1 MYPKTFFSAFKR
13 TYFRTN
19 KIKKTLNPTWDETF
33 NFNVRPNSHR
43 LLLEVFDENRLTR
56 DDFLGKV
63 DLDLKHLPH
72 ERNGD
77 DSYHDLKPR
86 SNKSK
91 VKGKIVLREKKSP
104 MRHSILVQV
113 PFYSTPRTRRPTMT
127 AGRRPLAGPPAR

>member
-1 MYPKTFFSAFKR
+1 M
-13 TYFRTN
+13 
-19 KIKKTLNPTWDETF
+19 
-33 NFNVRPNSHR
+33 RPNSHR

-91 VKGKIVLREKKSP
+91 VKGKIVLREKNS
-104 MRHSILVQV
+104 RQCVILSLFRCPAALRLV
-113 PFYSTPRTRRPTMT
+113 PSARR
-127 AGRRPLAGPPAR
+127 